1 MKKIALASL
10 ICTSLFLT
18 ACSSNVKTD
27 PYNGDDPLYIY
38 AKGQTYLHKND
49 YSDAIT
55 AYQSLDSQYPFETY
69 SQKGDL
75 ALIYAYYMSSQP
87 ALALT
92 TADRYIHL
100 YPTDPTVAYAYYMIG
115 VVDFENGR
123 GFLQRRLP
131 YDMAQHNPDNY
142 TSAFNSFAQVVISHP
157 SSPYA
162 QDSRRRMIY
171 LNNTL
176 AQYQLNVANFYLDR
190 HAYVAAAGRAQI
202 VLLNY
207 PQSPAVQGALEVMVQ
222 AYHNL
227 GLPDLEHNAKALLAT
242 NFPNDPMAK

>member
-1 MKKIALASL
+1 MKKILLTTLACASL
-10 ICTSLFLT
+10 LLT

-27 PYNGDDPLYIY
+27 PYSGDDPLYIY

-55 AYQSLDSQYPFETY
+55 AYQSLDSQYPFETF

-75 ALIYAYYMSSQP
+75 SLIYAYYKSDQA

-131 YDMAQHNPDNY
+131 YNMAEHNPDNY
-142 TSAFNSFAQVVISHP
+142 TVAFNSFNQVVTGYPNSAYSIDARH
-157 SSPYA
+157 
-162 QDSRRRMIY
+162 RMVYI
-171 LNNTL
+171 NNTL
-176 AQYQLNVANFYLDR
+176 AQYQLNVAKFYFKR
-190 HAYVAAAGRAQI
+190 KAYVAAINRAQN
-202 VLLNY
+202 VLLNF
-207 PQSPAVQGALEVMVQ
+207 PQTPAVQGALELMVESYQ
-222 AYHNL
+222 SL
-227 GLPDLEHNAKALLAT
+227 GLSDLARNSQAILAK
-242 NFPNDPMAK
+242 NFPQDRLVK